1 MGTFMYS
8 VFTALGVCLI
18 GGGLALQILYVEHHI
33 NDTEQ
38 TYIPLHDGS
47 IILNTLVVCYLLFS
61 LMYYR
66 PYSSDMS
73 MAVAVLS
80 LLSGLA
86 MEIYFSQFGESP
98 ALQALSYTFAVL
110 NALVRLYILITV
122 RCGSATSSIPDLIK
136 QLSKEVKNSGQSADN
151 VAKAVKA
158 DLGAQSSDVPDPTQ
172 IWNRVQS
179 MAGADFKKIP
189 DPELARAIKDQ
200 IQKALGVPPREPR
213 GGRR

>member
-18 GGGLALQILYVEHHI
+18 GGGLALQILYIENYQ
-33 NDTEQ
+33 NDFQ
-38 TYIPLHDGS
+38 NYVPHQFAS

-73 MAVAVLS
+73 MAAAVLA
-80 LLSGLA
+80 LLIGLA
-86 MEIYFSQFGESP
+86 MEIYSTQFDESP
-98 ALQALSYTFAVL
+98 TLQGLSYTFAVL

-151 VAKAVKA
+151 VARAVKA
-158 DLGAQSSDVPDPTQ
+158 DLGAQSTDVPDPSLL
-172 IWNRVQS
+172 WNRVQS

-189 DPELARAIKDQ
+189 DPELAKAIKDQ

>member
-1 MGTFMYS
+1 MYS

-18 GGGLALQILYVEHHI
+18 GGGLALQILYIEHHI
-33 NDTEQ
+33 NDTDQ
-38 TYIPLHDGS
+38 TYIPHQIAS

-73 MAVAVLS
+73 MAAAVLS

-98 ALQALSYTFAVL
+98 ALQALSYTFAIV

-122 RCGSATSSIPDLIK
+122 RCGSATTSIPDLIK

-151 VAKAVKA
+151 VARAVKA
-158 DLGAQSSDVPDPTQ
+158 DLGAQSTDVPDPSLL
-172 IWNRVQS
+172 WNRVQS

-189 DPELARAIKDQ
+189 DPELAKAIKDQ

>member
-18 GGGLALQILYVEHHI
+18 GGGLALQILYIENYQ
-33 NDTEQ
+33 NDFQ
-38 TYIPLHDGS
+38 NYVPHQFAS

-66 PYSSDMS
+66 SYSSDMS
-73 MAVAVLS
+73 MAVAVLA
-80 LLSGLA
+80 LLIGLA
-86 MEIYFSQFGESP
+86 MEIYSTQFDESP
-98 ALQALSYTFAVL
+98 TLQGLSYTFAVL
-110 NALVRLYILITV
+110 NALIRLYILITV

-158 DLGAQSSDVPDPTQ
+158 DLGAQSSDIPDPTQ
-172 IWNRVQS
+172 TWNRIQS
-179 MAGADFKKIP
+179 MVGADFKKIP
-189 DPELARAIKDQ
+189 DAELAKSIKDQ
-200 IQKALGVPPREPR
+200 IQKALGLPPKEPK

>member
-1 MGTFMYS
+1 MYS

-18 GGGLALQILYVEHHI
+18 GGGLALQILYIENYQ
-33 NDTEQ
+33 NDFQ
-38 TYIPLHDGS
+38 NYLPHQFAS

-73 MAVAVLS
+73 MAIAVLS
-80 LLSGLA
+80 LLIGLA
-86 MEIYFSQFGESP
+86 MEIYSTQFDETPVYQG
-98 ALQALSYTFAVL
+98 LSYTFAAL

-151 VAKAVKA
+151 VARAVKA
-158 DLGAQSSDVPDPTQ
+158 DLGSQSSDIPDPSLL
-172 IWNRVQS
+172 WNRVQS

-189 DPELARAIKDQ
+189 DPELAKAIKEQ

>member
-18 GGGLALQILYVEHHI
+18 GGGLALQILYIENYI
-33 NDTEQ
+33 NDDQ
-38 TYIPLHDGS
+38 NYVPHQFAS
-47 IILNTLVVCYLLFS
+47 MILNTLVVCYLLFS

-73 MAVAVLS
+73 MAAAVLS
-80 LLSGLA
+80 LLIGLA
-86 MEIYFSQFGESP
+86 MEIYFAQFGESTP
-98 ALQALSYTFAVL
+98 LKAVSYTFAVV

-158 DLGAQSSDVPDPTQ
+158 DLGAQSSDVPDPIQT
-172 IWNRVQS
+172 WNRVQS

>member
-1 MGTFMYS
+1 MYS

-18 GGGLALQILYVEHHI
+18 GGGLALQILYIEHHI
-33 NDTEQ
+33 NDEQ
-38 TYIPLHDGS
+38 NYIPHQIAS

-73 MAVAVLS
+73 MAAAVLT
-80 LLSGLA
+80 LLTGLA
-86 MEIYFSQFGESP
+86 MEIYFAQFGESP
-98 ALQALSYTFAVL
+98 ALQALSYIFAVA
-110 NALVRLYILITV
+110 NALLRLYILITV

-151 VAKAVKA
+151 VARAVKA
-158 DLGAQSSDVPDPTQ
+158 DLGAQSSDVPDPSLL
-172 IWNRVQS
+172 WNRVQS
-179 MAGADFKKIP
+179 MAGADFKKIS
-189 DPELARAIKDQ
+189 DPELTKAIKDQ